1 MNTMIY
7 LKNKKRK
14 NDFFFF
20 LLYRNVNFSH
30 GIRVGFVEKNVVA
43 RYRVLTTKEF
53 PTALPGCYSRSAR
66 RFPPR
71 TPPKKA
77 N

>member
-14 NDFFFF
+14 NDFFF

-43 RYRVLTTKEF
+43 RYRVLTTKKI
-53 PTALPGCYSRSAR
+53 
-66 RFPPR
+66 PP
-71 TPPKKA
+71 
-77 N
+77 

>member
-14 NDFFFF
+14 NDFFF

-30 GIRVGFVEKNVVA
+30 GIRVDFVEKNVVA
-43 RYRVLTTKEF
+43 RHRVLTTKEI
-53 PTALPGCYSRSAR
+53 PHR
-66 RFPPR
+66 PPQF
-71 TPPKKA
+71 
-77 N
+77 

>member
-1 MNTMIY
+1 MIY

-30 GIRVGFVEKNVVA
+30 GIRVDFVEKNVVA
-43 RYRVLTTKEF
+43 RYRVLTTKEI
-53 PTALPGCYSRSAR
+53 
-66 RFPPR
+66 PP
-71 TPPKKA
+71 
-77 N
+77 

>member
-14 NDFFFF
+14 NDFF

-30 GIRVGFVEKNVVA
+30 GIRVDFVEKNVVA
-43 RYRVLTTKEF
+43 R
-53 PTALPGCYSRSAR
+53 
-66 RFPPR
+66 
-71 TPPKKA
+71 
-77 N
+77 